1 MKLKVNGEEH
11 NFPSHISLNDLIHHL
26 GLKDLRFAVAI
37 NRQIIPRSEVND
49 VQINEGDEIE
59 IVHAVGGG

>member
-1 MKLKVNGEEH
+1 MKLTVNGEEK
-11 NFPSHISLNDLIHHL
+11 NFPSDLSLKELIDHL
-26 GLKDLRFAVAI
+26 GLKDLRFAVAV

-49 VQINEGDEIE
+49 FQMNEGDAIE